1 LEVYMVQELAQRRAD
16 ERFNLGEKQEAALL
30 SSIQAMVIRDRLVAP
45 KGMKFVLELTEST
58 TGGGKDVAVTG
69 LLMRYGDEEKT
80 FKIHRHALSQLA
92 GKVEFPIAYLNKLSN
107 GNVWRGEL
115 LTHNL
120 NTLFA
125 RTRFGREENPRF
137 LHRIVGDELRGFLSR
152 RFNRHLASLPL
163 LRAFVESVRTNQGR
177 PIEAAITDLRW
188 SLKCYLP
195 MVFEAFPGQYICV
208 GVTQSHSDFGAGKHV
223 ISQSIWD
230 PLRDTRT
237 VLEGVGKVHLG
248 SVIEDSDIEL
258 SDETAVKEVEA
269 QCAAAADTVNKF
281 LSEESVNKA
290 LRAVKIAHEE
300 KIEWSELKSALKGI
314 LYEKELASV
323 ETLLNSPDIVDL
335 PPVGKT
341 SSGDPLPTKWWA
353 SSMLSKLANSQED
366 ERKMELQALAG
377 KWLG

>member
-1 LEVYMVQELAQRRAD
+1 MTQELAQRRAE
-16 ERFNLGEKQEAALL
+16 ERFSLGEKHQAGLL
-30 SSIQAMVIRDRLVAP
+30 QSIQAMVIRDRLVSP
-45 KGMKFVLELTEST
+45 KGMQFVLELQDRTGST
-58 TGGGKDVAVTG
+58 NPEGTVLGV
-69 LLMRYGDEEKT
+69 LMRYGEESKT
-80 FKIHRHALSQLA
+80 FKIHRHALGQLA
-92 GKVEFPIAYLNKLSN
+92 GKVEFPITYLNKLTT
-107 GNVWRGEL
+107 GDVWRGEL

-120 NTLFA
+120 NTLFHKS
-125 RTRFGREENPRF
+125 RFGREENPRF

-163 LRAFVESVRTNQGR
+163 LRAFVESVNMCHGK
-177 PIEAAITDLRW
+177 PIEANITDLRW

-195 MVFEAFPGQYICV
+195 LVFEAFPGQYICV

-281 LSEESVNKA
+281 LGQESVDKA
-290 LRAVKIAHEE
+290 LRAVRLAHEE
-300 KIEWSELKSALKGI
+300 KIEWSDLKAALKNV
-314 LYEKELASV
+314 LYDKELASV
-323 ETLLNSPDIVDL
+323 ETLLKSPDIVDL

-341 SSGDPLPTKWWA
+341 ASGDPLPTKWWA

-366 ERKMELQALAG
+366 ERKMELQTLAG